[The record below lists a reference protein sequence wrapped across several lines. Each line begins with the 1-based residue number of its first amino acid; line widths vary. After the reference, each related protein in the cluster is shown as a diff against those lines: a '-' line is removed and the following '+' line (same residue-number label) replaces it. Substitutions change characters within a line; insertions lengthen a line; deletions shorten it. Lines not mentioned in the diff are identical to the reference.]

1 MKIYVEKMK
10 IIISKFCNFIE
21 TVFVNQIYILVN
33 VISFIVN
40 NARKD
45 AIFRDL
51 NLAFIRNP
59 DLGHCDRNKAITIL
73 SEYVSFFKITIA
85 ILIGKLFLFSKF
97 AVKIL
102 NLFINNLINKTQER
116 IELYQK
122 SLIKQ
127 NLANT
132 PENPQVEPKQEVIA
146 DNQVN
151 TTQTFEPK
159 REVPIVLNK
168 LFRNKQTGKK
178 FSPVVIAFLP
188 IGMFFSSFFFF
199 LLFISV
205 FFGLLIFLLVGT
217 FGITALGAKVNSDF
231 QAKRNN
237 VSSTKSLPPIKKVE
251 IKKDKQPAEP
261 AASVNGFLL
270 AKDIKFYVENADGKD
285 KNSKIIN
292 GVYFFINDFFDY
304 YLKEYRGNDETLYKI
319 ILNTRNDVLDNNSVG
334 FEELYSSYKIYVDS
348 EDGSVKK
355 IVSLTD
361 VKKNLSYL
369 TSSSSFTYAKFKQ
382 TSLWIRRGRNLN
394 FKTHDSYDLVLIA
407 NELAMHLGKVNLN

>member
-10 IIISKFCNFIE
+10 LIISQFWYFIE
-21 TVFVNQIYILVN
+21 TVYINQIYILVN
-33 VISFIVN
+33 VISFVVN
-40 NARKD
+40 NAKKD

-59 DLGHCDRNKAITIL
+59 DLEHCDRNKAITIF
-73 SEYVSFFKITIA
+73 SEHASFFKITIA
-85 ILIGKLFLFSKF
+85 ILIEKLLLFSKF
-97 AVKIL
+97 AVKTL

-146 DNQVN
+146 DHQVN

-188 IGMFFSSFFFF
+188 ISMFFSSFVFFC
-199 LLFISV
+199 LFISV
-205 FFGLLIFLLVGT
+205 FIGLLIFLLVGT

-237 VSSTKSLPPIKKVE
+237 VSSTKILAPTKKVE

-261 AASVNGFLL
+261 INGYLL
-270 AKDIKFYVENADGKD
+270 AKDLKFYIENIKSTD
-285 KNSKIIN
+285 KNTKIIN
-292 GVYFFINDFFDY
+292 GTYFFINDFFNY
-304 YLKEYRGNDETLYKI
+304 YLREYNGKDEMRFKL
-319 ILNTRNDVLDNNSVG
+319 ILEMKNDVLSTNGVG
-334 FEELYSSYKIYVDS
+334 FSELYSSYNKYID
-348 EDGSVKK
+348 ED
-355 IVSLTD
+355 TD
-361 VKKNLSYL
+361 AFTKR
-369 TSSSSFTYAKFKQ
+369 SSFIDIKNNLFSLSRSNSYTYAKFKQ
-382 TSLWIRRGRNLN
+382 TGIWIRGGRNFN
-394 FKTHDSYDLVLIA
+394 FKTHSSYDLDSIA
-407 NELAMHLGKVNLN
+407 DELAMHLGKVNLN

>member
-33 VISFIVN
+33 VISFVVN
-40 NARKD
+40 NAKKD

-59 DLGHCDRNKAITIL
+59 DLEHCDRNKAITIF
-73 SEYVSFFKITIA
+73 SEHASFFKITIA

-97 AVKIL
+97 AVKTFSL
-102 NLFINNLINKTQER
+102 LINNLINKTQER

-132 PENPQVEPKQEVIA
+132 PENPQVEPKQVVIA
-146 DNQVN
+146 DHQVN
-151 TTQTFEPK
+151 ITQTFEPK

-188 IGMFFSSFFFF
+188 ISMFFSSFVFFC
-199 LLFISV
+199 LFISV
-205 FFGLLIFLLVGT
+205 FIGLLIFLLVGT

-237 VSSTKSLPPIKKVE
+237 VSSTKILAPTKKVE

-261 AASVNGFLL
+261 INGYLL
-270 AKDIKFYVENADGKD
+270 AKDLKFYIENIKSTD
-285 KNSKIIN
+285 KNTKIIN
-292 GVYFFINDFFDY
+292 GTYFFINDFFNY
-304 YLKEYRGNDETLYKI
+304 YLREYNGKDEMRFKL
-319 ILNTRNDVLDNNSVG
+319 ILEMKNDVLSTNGVG
-334 FEELYSSYKIYVDS
+334 FSELYSSYNKYID
-348 EDGSVKK
+348 EDTDAFTKRSSFIDIKNNLF
-355 IVSLTD
+355 SL
-361 VKKNLSYL
+361 SR
-369 TSSSSFTYAKFKQ
+369 SSSYTYAKFKQ
-382 TSLWIRRGRNLN
+382 TGIWIRGGRNLN
-394 FKTHDSYDLVLIA
+394 FKTHSSYDLDSIA
-407 NELAMHLGKVNLN
+407 DELAMHLGKVNLN

>member
-1 MKIYVEKMK
+1 MKIYVENLKF
-10 IIISKFCNFIE
+10 IISQFWHFIE
-21 TVFVNQIYILVN
+21 TVYINQIYILVN
-33 VISFIVN
+33 VISFVVN
-40 NARKD
+40 NAKKD

-59 DLGHCDRNKAITIL
+59 DLEHCDRNKAITIF
-73 SEYVSFFKITIA
+73 SEHASFFKITIA
-85 ILIGKLFLFSKF
+85 ILIGKLFLFLKF
-97 AVKIL
+97 AVKTF

-146 DNQVN
+146 DHQVN

-188 IGMFFSSFFFF
+188 ISMFFSSFVFFC
-199 LLFISV
+199 LFISV
-205 FFGLLIFLLVGT
+205 FIGLLIFLLVGT

-237 VSSTKSLPPIKKVE
+237 VSSTKILPPIKKVE
-251 IKKDKQPAEP
+251 IKKDKQPAE
-261 AASVNGFLL
+261 SVNGFLL
-270 AKDIKFYVENADGKD
+270 AKNVKFYVENADGKD
-285 KNSKIIN
+285 RNSKIIN
-292 GVYFFINDFFDY
+292 GTYFFINDFFNY
-304 YLKEYRGNDETLYKI
+304 YLREYNGNDEMRFKL
-319 ILNTRNDVLDNNSVG
+319 ILEMKNDVLSTNGVG
-334 FEELYSSYKIYVDS
+334 FSELYSSYNKYID
-348 EDGSVKK
+348 ED
-355 IVSLTD
+355 TD
-361 VKKNLSYL
+361 AFTKR
-369 TSSSSFTYAKFKQ
+369 SSFIDIKNNLFSLSRSNSYTYAKFKQ
-382 TSLWIRRGRNLN
+382 TGIWIRGGRNFN
-394 FKTHDSYDLVLIA
+394 FKTHSSYDLDSIA
-407 NELAMHLGKVNLN
+407 DELAMHLGKVNLN

>member
-1 MKIYVEKMK
+1 MKIYVENLKF
-10 IIISKFCNFIE
+10 IISQFWHFIE
-21 TVFVNQIYILVN
+21 TVYINQIYILVN
-33 VISFIVN
+33 VISFVVN
-40 NARKD
+40 NAKKD

-59 DLGHCDRNKAITIL
+59 DLEHCDRNKAITIF
-73 SEYVSFFKITIA
+73 SEHASFFKITIA

-97 AVKIL
+97 AVKTF

-146 DNQVN
+146 DHQVN

-188 IGMFFSSFFFF
+188 ISMFFSSFVFFC
-199 LLFISV
+199 LFISV
-205 FFGLLIFLLVGT
+205 FIGLLIFLLVGT

-237 VSSTKSLPPIKKVE
+237 VSSTKILLPIKKVE
-251 IKKDKQPAEP
+251 IKKDKQPAE
-261 AASVNGFLL
+261 SVNGFLL
-270 AKDIKFYVENADGKD
+270 AKNVKFYVENADGKD
-285 KNSKIIN
+285 RNSKIIN
-292 GVYFFINDFFDY
+292 GTYFFINDFFNY
-304 YLKEYRGNDETLYKI
+304 YLREYNGNDEMRFKL
-319 ILNTRNDVLDNNSVG
+319 ILEMKSDVLSTNGVG
-334 FEELYSSYKIYVDS
+334 FSELYSSYNKYID
-348 EDGSVKK
+348 ED
-355 IVSLTD
+355 TD
-361 VKKNLSYL
+361 AFTKR
-369 TSSSSFTYAKFKQ
+369 SSFIDIKNNLFSLSRSNSYTYAKFKQ
-382 TSLWIRRGRNLN
+382 TGIWIRGGRNFN
-394 FKTHDSYDLVLIA
+394 FKTHSSYDLDSIA
-407 NELAMHLGKVNLN
+407 DELAMHLGKVNLN

>member
-1 MKIYVEKMK
+1 MKIYVENLKF
-10 IIISKFCNFIE
+10 IISQFWHFIE
-21 TVFVNQIYILVN
+21 TVYINQIYILVN
-33 VISFIVN
+33 VISFVVN
-40 NARKD
+40 NAKKD

-59 DLGHCDRNKAITIL
+59 DLEDCDRNKAITIF
-73 SEYVSFFKITIA
+73 SEHASFFKITIA

-97 AVKIL
+97 AVKTF

-146 DNQVN
+146 DHQVN

-188 IGMFFSSFFFF
+188 ISMFFSSFVFFC
-199 LLFISV
+199 LFISV
-205 FFGLLIFLLVGT
+205 FIGLLIFLLVGT

-237 VSSTKSLPPIKKVE
+237 VSSTKILPPIKKVE
-251 IKKDKQPAEP
+251 IKKDKQPAE
-261 AASVNGFLL
+261 SVNGFLL
-270 AKDIKFYVENADGKD
+270 AKNVKFYVENADGKD
-285 KNSKIIN
+285 RNSKIIN
-292 GVYFFINDFFDY
+292 GTYFFINDFFNY
-304 YLKEYRGNDETLYKI
+304 YLREYNGNDEMRFKL
-319 ILNTRNDVLDNNSVG
+319 ILEMKNDILSTNGVG
-334 FEELYSSYKIYVDS
+334 FSELYSSYNKYID
-348 EDGSVKK
+348 ED
-355 IVSLTD
+355 TD
-361 VKKNLSYL
+361 AFTKR
-369 TSSSSFTYAKFKQ
+369 SSFIDIKNNLFSLSRSNSYTYAKFKQ
-382 TSLWIRRGRNLN
+382 TGIWIRGGRNFN
-394 FKTHDSYDLVLIA
+394 FKTHSSYDLDSIA
-407 NELAMHLGKVNLN
+407 DELAMHLGKVNLN

>member
-33 VISFIVN
+33 VISFVVN
-40 NARKD
+40 NAKKD

-59 DLGHCDRNKAITIL
+59 DLEHCDRNKAITIF
-73 SEYVSFFKITIA
+73 SEHASFFKITIA

-97 AVKIL
+97 AVKTFSL
-102 NLFINNLINKTQER
+102 LINNLINKTQER

-132 PENPQVEPKQEVIA
+132 PENPQVEPKPVVIA
-146 DNQVN
+146 DHQVN
-151 TTQTFEPK
+151 ITQTFEPK

-188 IGMFFSSFFFF
+188 ISMFFSSFVFFC
-199 LLFISV
+199 LFISV
-205 FFGLLIFLLVGT
+205 FIGLLIFLLVGT

-237 VSSTKSLPPIKKVE
+237 VSSTKILAPTKKVE

-261 AASVNGFLL
+261 INGYLL
-270 AKDIKFYVENADGKD
+270 AKDLKFYIENIKSTD
-285 KNSKIIN
+285 KNTKIIN
-292 GVYFFINDFFDY
+292 GTYFFINDFFNY
-304 YLKEYRGNDETLYKI
+304 YLREYNGKDEMRFKL
-319 ILNTRNDVLDNNSVG
+319 ILEMKNDVLSTNGVG
-334 FEELYSSYKIYVDS
+334 FSELYSSYNKYID
-348 EDGSVKK
+348 EDTDAFTKRSSFIDIKNNLF
-355 IVSLTD
+355 SL
-361 VKKNLSYL
+361 SR
-369 TSSSSFTYAKFKQ
+369 SSSYTYAKFKQ
-382 TSLWIRRGRNLN
+382 TGIWIRGGRNFN
-394 FKTHDSYDLVLIA
+394 FKTHSSYDLDSIA
-407 NELAMHLGKVNLN
+407 DELAMHLGKVNLN

>member
-10 IIISKFCNFIE
+10 LIISQFCNFIE

-59 DLGHCDRNKAITIL
+59 DLGYCDRNKAISIL
-73 SEYVSFFKITIA
+73 SEYVSFFKIKIA

-97 AVKIL
+97 AVKTF

-132 PENPQVEPKQEVIA
+132 PENPQVEPKQGVIA
-146 DNQVN
+146 DHQVN
-151 TTQTFEPK
+151 TTQTIEPK
-159 REVPIVLNK
+159 KEVPIVLNK

-188 IGMFFSSFFFF
+188 ISMFFSSFVFFC
-199 LLFISV
+199 LFISV
-205 FFGLLIFLLVGT
+205 FIGLLIFLLVGI
-217 FGITALGAKVNSDF
+217 FGISALGAKVNSDF
-231 QAKRNN
+231 QAKRSN
-237 VSSTKSLPPIKKVE
+237 VSSTKILPPIKKVE

-261 AASVNGFLL
+261 INGYLL
-270 AKDIKFYVENADGKD
+270 AKDLKFYIENIKSTD
-285 KNSKIIN
+285 KNTKIIN
-292 GVYFFINDFFDY
+292 GTYFFINDFFNY
-304 YLKEYRGNDETLYKI
+304 YLREYNGKDEMRFKL
-319 ILNTRNDVLDNNSVG
+319 ILEMKNDVLSTNGVG
-334 FEELYSSYKIYVDS
+334 FSELYSSYNKYID
-348 EDGSVKK
+348 ED
-355 IVSLTD
+355 TD
-361 VKKNLSYL
+361 AFTKR
-369 TSSSSFTYAKFKQ
+369 SSFIDIKNNLFSLSRSNSYTYAKFKQ
-382 TSLWIRRGRNLN
+382 TGIWIRGGRNFN
-394 FKTHDSYDLVLIA
+394 FKTHSSYDLDSIA
-407 NELAMHLGKVNLN
+407 DELAMHLGKVNLN

>member
-1 MKIYVEKMK
+1 MKIYVEKIK
-10 IIISKFCNFIE
+10 LIISQFCNFIE
-21 TVFVNQIYILVN
+21 TVFINQIYILDN

-85 ILIGKLFLFSKF
+85 ILIEKLFLFSKF

-102 NLFINNLINKTQER
+102 NLFINNLINKNQER

-146 DNQVN
+146 DHQVN

-178 FSPVVIAFLP
+178 FSPVFIAFLP
-188 IGMFFSSFFFF
+188 ISMFFSSFVFFC
-199 LLFISV
+199 LFISV
-205 FFGLLIFLLVGT
+205 FIGLLIFLLVGT

-237 VSSTKSLPPIKKVE
+237 VSSTKILPPIKKVE
-251 IKKDKQPAEP
+251 IKKDKQLAEP
-261 AASVNGFLL
+261 INGYLL
-270 AKDIKFYVENADGKD
+270 AKDLKFYIENIKSTD
-285 KNSKIIN
+285 KNTKIIN
-292 GVYFFINDFFDY
+292 GTYFFINDFFNY
-304 YLKEYRGNDETLYKI
+304 YLREYNGKDEMRFKL
-319 ILNTRNDVLDNNSVG
+319 ILEMKNDVLSTNGVG
-334 FEELYSSYKIYVDS
+334 FSELYSSYNKYID
-348 EDGSVKK
+348 ED
-355 IVSLTD
+355 TD
-361 VKKNLSYL
+361 AFTKR
-369 TSSSSFTYAKFKQ
+369 SSFIDIKNNLFSLSRSNSYTYAKFKQ
-382 TSLWIRRGRNLN
+382 TGIWIRGGRNLN
-394 FKTHDSYDLVLIA
+394 FKTHSSYDLDSIA
-407 NELAMHLGKVNLN
+407 DELAMHLGKVNLN

>member
-1 MKIYVEKMK
+1 MKIYVENLKF
-10 IIISKFCNFIE
+10 IISQFWHFIE
-21 TVFVNQIYILVN
+21 TVYKNQIYILVN
-33 VISFIVN
+33 VISFVVN
-40 NARKD
+40 NAKKD

-59 DLGHCDRNKAITIL
+59 DLEHCDRNKAITIF
-73 SEYVSFFKITIA
+73 SEHASFFKITIA

-97 AVKIL
+97 AVKTF

-178 FSPVVIAFLP
+178 FSPVFIAFLP
-188 IGMFFSSFFFF
+188 ISMFFSSFVFFC
-199 LLFISV
+199 LFISV
-205 FFGLLIFLLVGT
+205 FIGLLIFLLVGT
-217 FGITALGAKVNSDF
+217 FGISALGEKVNSDF

-237 VSSTKSLPPIKKVE
+237 VSSTKILPPTKKVE

-261 AASVNGFLL
+261 INGYLL
-270 AKDIKFYVENADGKD
+270 AKDLKFYIQNIKSTD
-285 KNSKIIN
+285 KNTKIIN
-292 GVYFFINDFFDY
+292 GTYFFINDFFNY
-304 YLKEYRGNDETLYKI
+304 YLREYNGKDEMRFKL
-319 ILNTRNDVLDNNSVG
+319 ILEMKNDVLSTNGVG
-334 FEELYSSYKIYVDS
+334 FSELYSSYNKYIN
-348 EDGSVKK
+348 ED
-355 IVSLTD
+355 TD
-361 VKKNLSYL
+361 AFTKR
-369 TSSSSFTYAKFKQ
+369 SSFIDIKNNLFSLSRSNSYTYAKFKQ
-382 TSLWIRRGRNLN
+382 TGIWIRGGRNFN
-394 FKTHDSYDLVLIA
+394 FKTHSSYDFDSIA
-407 NELAMHLGKVNLN
+407 DELAMHLGNVNLN

>member
-1 MKIYVEKMK
+1 MKIYVENLKF
-10 IIISKFCNFIE
+10 IISQFWHFIE
-21 TVFVNQIYILVN
+21 TVYINQIYILVN
-33 VISFIVN
+33 VISFVVN
-40 NARKD
+40 NAKKD

-59 DLGHCDRNKAITIL
+59 DLEHCDRNKAITIF
-73 SEYVSFFKITIA
+73 SEHASFFKITIA

-97 AVKIL
+97 AVKTF

-146 DNQVN
+146 DHQVN

-188 IGMFFSSFFFF
+188 ISMFFSSFVFFC
-199 LLFISV
+199 LFISV
-205 FFGLLIFLLVGT
+205 FIGLLIFLLVGT

-237 VSSTKSLPPIKKVE
+237 VSSTKILPPIKKVE
-251 IKKDKQPAEP
+251 IKKDKQPAE
-261 AASVNGFLL
+261 SVNGFLL
-270 AKDIKFYVENADGKD
+270 AKNVKFYVENADGKD
-285 KNSKIIN
+285 RNSKIIN
-292 GVYFFINDFFDY
+292 GTYFFINDFFNY
-304 YLKEYRGNDETLYKI
+304 YLREYNGNDEMRFKL
-319 ILNTRNDVLDNNSVG
+319 ILEMKNDILSTNGVG
-334 FEELYSSYKIYVDS
+334 FSELYSSYNKYID
-348 EDGSVKK
+348 ED
-355 IVSLTD
+355 TD
-361 VKKNLSYL
+361 AFTKR
-369 TSSSSFTYAKFKQ
+369 SSFIDIKNNLFSLSRSNSYTYAKFKQ
-382 TSLWIRRGRNLN
+382 TGIWIRGGRNFN
-394 FKTHDSYDLVLIA
+394 FKTHSSYDLDSIA
-407 NELAMHLGKVNLN
+407 DELAMHLGKVNLN